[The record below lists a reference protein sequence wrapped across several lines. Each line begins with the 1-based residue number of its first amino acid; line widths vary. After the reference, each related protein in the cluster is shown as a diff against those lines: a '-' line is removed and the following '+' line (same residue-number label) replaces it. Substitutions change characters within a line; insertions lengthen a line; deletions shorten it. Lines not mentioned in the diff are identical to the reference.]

1 MSYALSSGVTGLL
14 ANQEMLDVA
23 GNNLAN
29 INTTAFKAS
38 RISFSALLGQTL
50 AQASQPTNTTGGT
63 NPEQIG
69 SGVGVVSITPDTG
82 QGSIVD
88 TGNELDMAIDGSG
101 YFVVND
107 GSSNLY
113 TRRNVRR
120 RCQRLSRRH
129 RQRLY
134 GPACGNDRRKRW
146 FSGLRRQLDSRAL

>member
-38 RISFSALLGQTL
+38 RINFSALLGQTL
-50 AQASQPTNTTGGT
+50 TQASQPTSTTGGT

-69 SGVGVVSITPDTG
+69 SGVGVTSITPDTG

-88 TGNELDMAIDGSG
+88 TGNDLDMAIDGSG
-101 YFVVND
+101 YFVVTD
-107 GSSNLY
+107 GASNLY
-113 TRRNVRR
+113 HS
-120 RCQRLSRRH
+120 L
-129 RQRLY
+129 
-134 GPACGNDRRKRW
+134 GNSA
-146 FSGLRRQLDSRAL
+146 FL